1 MYHSTGPGPPHGLS
15 ASEGSTSVSLMWSMP
30 LEPNG
35 VIAEYQVQ
43 CTGGGQMFP
52 VTVTGSQ
59 TTAILTKLVPYTNY
73 SCSITAYT
81 SAGGGPAATISINT
95 EQDGIM
101 CHKHSLSMISPYYRY
116 YTV

>member
-1 MYHSTGPGPPHGLS
+1 
-15 ASEGSTSVSLMWSMP
+15 MP

-43 CTGGGQMFP
+43 CSGGGQMFS
-52 VTVTGSQ
+52 VTVPGSQ
-59 TTAILTKLVPYTNY
+59 TTAILTELVPYTNY

-95 EQDGIM
+95 EQDGIYAT
-101 CHKHSLSMISPYYRY
+101 KHSLSMISPYYRY